1 MTTIGKWYIAIYIG
15 DDWDTIW
22 KGKNYFTTIVNDA
35 ISFDTKQE
43 AEGCLANMGG
53 EPVMLRAYDG
63 IWQQAQPNARV
74 VIEQR

>member
-43 AEGCLANMGG
+43 AVSGNKRNRMHASS
-53 EPVMLRAYDG
+53 
-63 IWQQAQPNARV
+63 
-74 VIEQR
+74 